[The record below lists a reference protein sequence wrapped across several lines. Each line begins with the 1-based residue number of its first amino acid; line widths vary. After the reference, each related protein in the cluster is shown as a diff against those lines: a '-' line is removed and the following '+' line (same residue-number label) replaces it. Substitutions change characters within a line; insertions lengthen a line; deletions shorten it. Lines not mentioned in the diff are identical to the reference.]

1 MKFVIQG
8 FFQQKLSLS
17 WEGYAW
23 LVNSHYQDLYI
34 SFTLA
39 MRICSSIRHPWVVAG
54 IFIFSTPCQCV
65 GIVWVILPVLSKLPP
80 HGWFY
85 SPQINFVWFWF
96 SVLTLFQLLR
106 RNPERRLGASEK
118 DAEDVRKQPFFRV
131 RKIFIGL
138 SYISNSYAWRKGENG
153 NKLSIWSMK
162 KHSKVWSVWK
172 GFSRVGAQWTGS
184 FKKGTGFYNVMY
196 WTVKPCWDN
205 NHIPLRRLLS

>member
-138 SYISNSYAWRKGENG
+138 SYISNSYAWSKSEKMEINWAFELWRNIPKYGRFGKGSVGLGPSGLGHLRKGQ
-153 NKLSIWSMK
+153 
-162 KHSKVWSVWK
+162 
-172 GFSRVGAQWTGS
+172 GFI
-184 FKKGTGFYNVMY
+184 M
-196 WTVKPCWDN
+196 
-205 NHIPLRRLLS
+205 